1 MSLPEPDG
9 SNEYGFQ
16 SWADEEEGYEQQ
28 EENPDRVRII
38 SKEGRRWKVVHSDGA
53 VTYHKTKKA
62 AQEYK
67 HTLIVSWEV
76 FADECA

>member
-1 MSLPEPDG
+1 M
-9 SNEYGFQ
+9 
-16 SWADEEEGYEQQ
+16 Q
-28 EENPDRVRII
+28 ERLRII

-67 HTLIVSWEV
+67 HTLIVFDPFPENQNV
-76 FADECA
+76 

>member
-1 MSLPEPDG
+1 M
-9 SNEYGFQ
+9 
-16 SWADEEEGYEQQ
+16 Q
-28 EENPDRVRII
+28 ERLRII

-67 HTLIVSWEV
+67 HTIIVSWEV
-76 FADECA
+76 YADDCA